1 MENHPGL
8 TVQPHA
14 TWLWLGQLIRIV
26 SKLTTLP
33 GRGKRGCTCW
43 GIAQSSWG
51 GILVL
56 GTLPIREVYALR
68 WLETYSEL
76 LFTNETL

>member
-1 MENHPGL
+1 MFPVYVKQDHYYVIGTWSDHPGL

-14 TWLWLGQLIRIV
+14 IWLWLGQLIRIV

-33 GRGKRGCTCW
+33 WTGAKGVALCR

-51 GILVL
+51 SIL
-56 GTLPIREVYALR
+56 E
-68 WLETYSEL
+68 
-76 LFTNETL
+76 